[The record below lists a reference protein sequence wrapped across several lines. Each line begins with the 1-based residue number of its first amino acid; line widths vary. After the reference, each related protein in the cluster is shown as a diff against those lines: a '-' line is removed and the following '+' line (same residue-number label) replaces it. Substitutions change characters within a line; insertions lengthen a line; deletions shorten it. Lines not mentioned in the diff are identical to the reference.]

1 MVLHVAG
8 RGITVSPGL
17 RRRIEAKIAKVERV
31 LPRIV
36 EARVVLG
43 TERYRHLVEVTLQ
56 AKRAT
61 LHAEGAAADWHGALD
76 EALAR
81 LVQQVRRRK
90 ERVIG
95 RQKPRP
101 SRRAATP
108 RALPGVPDTP
118 DDGAL
123 TVRRTNPKPMSLDE
137 AVDQLRL
144 RRDGLLVFRNARTRA
159 VNVLRR
165 RSDGTVELVE
175 PGG

>member
-1 MVLHVAG
+1 VAG
-8 RGITVSPGL
+8 RGVTVAPGL

-36 EARVVLG
+36 EGRVVLA

-56 AKRAT
+56 AKRANF
-61 LHAEGAAADWHGALD
+61 HVGGAAADFAAALD

-90 ERVIG
+90 ERVVG
-95 RQKPRP
+95 RHKPRP
-101 SRRAATP
+101 SRRASTR
-108 RALPGVPDTP
+108 RAAPAAPEP
-118 DDGAL
+118 AEDGGL

-137 AVDQLRL
+137 AIEQLRL

-165 RSDGTVELVE
+165 RPDGTVELVE